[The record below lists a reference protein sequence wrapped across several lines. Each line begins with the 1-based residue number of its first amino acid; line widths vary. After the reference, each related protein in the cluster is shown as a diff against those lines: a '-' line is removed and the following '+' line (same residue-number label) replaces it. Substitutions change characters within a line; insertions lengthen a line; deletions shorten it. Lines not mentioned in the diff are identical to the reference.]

1 MEIKRGEVTVPG
13 FLASGIE
20 AAIKEAGKKD
30 LALLFSEVP
39 AVAAGVFTKNVF
51 KAAPVLL
58 DIKRMRKGMAQAVI
72 INSGNAN
79 AATGRDGYG
88 DALEMARAVSR
99 RMGIGEELVLVASTG
114 VIGKRLPLEKVIG
127 HVDRLVVSLKPSGI
141 PDAEEAIMTTDSY
154 PKMEYRKVSL
164 GKRVVTICGI
174 AKGAGMIEPHM
185 ATMLSFVL
193 TDVAIRPDC
202 LKALLKRAVDRSFN
216 CISVDGCMSTNDTVI
231 ILANGQAGNRPLT
244 KSSRD
249 LPRFEGALTD
259 CLEGL
264 ARSIVRDGE
273 GATKVIEIMVKDA
286 RSEKEARKVA
296 YAIANSN
303 LVKTAFYG
311 KDPNWGRVISAIGA
325 AGVPVPAESLE
336 LYFDDLLLF
345 RKGSGADVDAR
356 RLESVMAQPQVKVTA
371 KIGMGRKSA
380 RIFCSDLSFDYVR
393 INAHYTT

>member
-1 MEIKRGEVTVPG
+1 MAKDEQKIEVTG
-13 FLASGIE
+13 FLASGVE
-20 AAIKEAGKKD
+20 AGIKEAGKKD

-58 DIKRMRKGMAQAVI
+58 DIKRMRKGVAQAVL

-79 AATGRDGYG
+79 AATGRAGYE
-88 DALEMARAVSR
+88 DAREMARAVAR
-99 RMGIGEELVLVASTG
+99 RIGIREELVLVASTG
-114 VIGKRLPLEKVIG
+114 VIGKRLPMEKVIAR
-127 HVDRLVVSLKPSGI
+127 VDTLVVNLKPSGI
-141 PDAEEAIMTTDSY
+141 ADAEEAIMTTDSY
-154 PKMEYRKVSL
+154 PKIEYRQVPLQS
-164 GKRVVTICGI
+164 GVVTICGI

-193 TDVAIRPDC
+193 TDAAVRPEC
-202 LKALLKRAVDRSFN
+202 LKPLLKRAVDRSFN

-231 ILANGQAGNRPLT
+231 ILANGTAGNRPIT
-244 KSSRD
+244 GSSRE
-249 LPRFEGALTD
+249 LPRFERALTE

-273 GATKVIEIMVKDA
+273 GATKVIEVLVTEA
-286 RSEKEARKVA
+286 RSENEARKVA
-296 YAIANSN
+296 YAVANSN

-311 KDPNWGRVISAIGA
+311 KDPNWGRVVAAIGA
-325 AGVPVPAESLE
+325 AGVPVPAESVE
-336 LYFDDLLLF
+336 LYFDDFLVF
-345 RKGSGADVDAR
+345 RRGTGVPAGAG
-356 RLESVMAQPQVKVTA
+356 RLASIMAKPQVKVTA

>member
-13 FLASGIE
+13 FLASGLE
-20 AAIKEAGKKD
+20 AGIKEAGKKD

-127 HVDRLVVSLKPSGI
+127 HVDKLVVSLKPSGI

-174 AKGAGMIEPHM
+174 AKVAGMIEPHM

-380 RIFCSDLSFDYVR
+380 RIFCSDLSLDYVR

>member
-1 MEIKRGEVTVPG
+1 MAKGEQKIEVTG
-13 FLASGIE
+13 FLASGVE
-20 AAIKEAGKKD
+20 AGIKEAGKKD

-58 DIKRMRKGMAQAVI
+58 DIKRMRKGLAQAVL

-79 AATGRDGYG
+79 AATGNEGYS
-88 DALEMARAVSR
+88 DAVEMAGAVAR
-99 RMGIGEELVLVASTG
+99 RIGIREELVLVASTG
-114 VIGKRLPLEKVIG
+114 VIGKRLPLEKVIARI
-127 HVDRLVVSLKPSGI
+127 DTLVADLKPSGI

-154 PKMEYRKVSL
+154 PKIEVRKVSL
-164 GKRVVTICGI
+164 GNRVVTICGI

-193 TDVAIRPDC
+193 TDAAVRPDC
-202 LKALLKRAVDRSFN
+202 LKPLLKRAVDRSFN

-231 ILANGQAGNRPLT
+231 ILANGKAGNRPLT
-244 KSSRD
+244 GSSRD
-249 LPRFEGALTD
+249 LPQFERALTE

-273 GATKVIEIMVKDA
+273 GATKVIEIVVTEA
-286 RSEKEARKVA
+286 RSENEARKVA

-311 KDPNWGRVISAIGA
+311 KDPNWGRVVAAMGA
-325 AGVPVPAESLE
+325 AGVPVPGESVE
-336 LYFDDLLLF
+336 LYFEDLLLF
-345 RKGSGADVDAR
+345 RRGSGVPAGAE
-356 RLESVMAQPQVKVTA
+356 RLESIMAQPQVKVTA

>member
-1 MEIKRGEVTVPG
+1 
-13 FLASGIE
+13 
-20 AAIKEAGKKD
+20 
-30 LALLFSEVP
+30 
-39 AVAAGVFTKNVF
+39 
-51 KAAPVLL
+51 
-58 DIKRMRKGMAQAVI
+58 
-72 INSGNAN
+72 
-79 AATGRDGYG
+79 
-88 DALEMARAVSR
+88 
-99 RMGIGEELVLVASTG
+99 
-114 VIGKRLPLEKVIG
+114 
-127 HVDRLVVSLKPSGI
+127 
-141 PDAEEAIMTTDSY
+141 
-154 PKMEYRKVSL
+154 
-164 GKRVVTICGI
+164 
-174 AKGAGMIEPHM
+174 
-185 ATMLSFVL
+185 
-193 TDVAIRPDC
+193 
-202 LKALLKRAVDRSFN
+202 LKRAVDRSFN

-273 GATKVIEIMVKDA
+273 GATKVIEIVVKDA
-286 RSEKEARKVA
+286 RSENGARKVA

-345 RKGSGADVDAR
+345 RRGSGADVDAR

>member
-13 FLASGIE
+13 FLASGLE
-20 AAIKEAGKKD
+20 AGIKEAGKKD

-193 TDVAIRPDC
+193 TDVDIRPDC

-273 GATKVIEIMVKDA
+273 GATKVIEIVVKDA
-286 RSEKEARKVA
+286 RSENGARKVA

-380 RIFCSDLSFDYVR
+380 RIFCSDLSLDYVR

>member
-1 MEIKRGEVTVPG
+1 MKRGIVTVPG

-20 AAIKEAGKKD
+20 AGIKEAGKKD

-88 DALEMARAVSR
+88 DALEMARAVAR
-99 RMGIGEELVLVASTG
+99 RMEIREELVLVASTG

-127 HVDRLVVSLKPSGI
+127 HVDKLVVNLKPSGI

-193 TDVAIRPDC
+193 TDVAIRPHC

-273 GATKVIEIMVKDA
+273 GATKVIEIAVKDA
-286 RSEKEARKVA
+286 RSENEARKVA

-380 RIFCSDLSFDYVR
+380 RIFCSDLSLDYVR

>member
-13 FLASGIE
+13 FLASGLE
-20 AAIKEAGKKD
+20 AGIKEAGKKD

-273 GATKVIEIMVKDA
+273 GATKVIEIVVKDA
-286 RSEKEARKVA
+286 RSENGARKVA

-345 RKGSGADVDAR
+345 RRGSGADVDAR

>member
-20 AAIKEAGKKD
+20 AGIKEAGKKD

-88 DALEMARAVSR
+88 DALEMARAVAR
-99 RMGIGEELVLVASTG
+99 RIGIGEELVLVASTG

-185 ATMLSFVL
+185 ATLLSFVL
-193 TDVAIRPDC
+193 TDVDIRPDC

-273 GATKVIEIMVKDA
+273 GATKVIEIVVKDA
-286 RSEKEARKVA
+286 RSENGARKVA

-345 RKGSGADVDAR
+345 RRGSGADVDAR

>member
-1 MEIKRGEVTVPG
+1 MKRGIVTVPG

-20 AAIKEAGKKD
+20 AGIKEAGKKD

-88 DALEMARAVSR
+88 DALEMARAVAR
-99 RMGIGEELVLVASTG
+99 RMEIREELVLVASTG

-127 HVDRLVVSLKPSGI
+127 HVDKLVVNLKPSGI

-193 TDVAIRPDC
+193 TDVAIRPHC

-273 GATKVIEIMVKDA
+273 GATKVIEIAVKDA
-286 RSEKEARKVA
+286 RSENEARKVA

-336 LYFDDLLLF
+336 LYFEDLLLF

-380 RIFCSDLSFDYVR
+380 RIFCSDLSLDYVR

>member
-20 AAIKEAGKKD
+20 AGIKEAGKKD

-88 DALEMARAVSR
+88 DALEMARAVAR
-99 RMGIGEELVLVASTG
+99 RIGIGEELVLVASTG

-193 TDVAIRPDC
+193 TDVDIRPDC

-273 GATKVIEIMVKDA
+273 GATKVIEIVVKDA
-286 RSEKEARKVA
+286 RSENGARKVA

-345 RKGSGADVDAR
+345 RRGSGADVDAR

>member
-13 FLASGIE
+13 FLASGLE
-20 AAIKEAGKKD
+20 AGIKEAGKKD

-127 HVDRLVVSLKPSGI
+127 HVDKLVVSLKPSGI

-345 RKGSGADVDAR
+345 RRGSGADVDAR

>member
-20 AAIKEAGKKD
+20 AGIKEAGKKD

-127 HVDRLVVSLKPSGI
+127 HVDKLVVSLKPSGI

-380 RIFCSDLSFDYVR
+380 RIFCSDLSLDYVR

>member
-13 FLASGIE
+13 FLASGLE
-20 AAIKEAGKKD
+20 AGIKEAGKKD

>member
-13 FLASGIE
+13 FLASGLE
-20 AAIKEAGKKD
+20 AGIKEAGKKD
-30 LALLFSEVP
+30 LALLFSEMP

-273 GATKVIEIMVKDA
+273 GATKVIEIVVKDA
-286 RSEKEARKVA
+286 RSENGARKVA

-380 RIFCSDLSFDYVR
+380 RIFCSDLSLDYVR

>member
-1 MEIKRGEVTVPG
+1 MDIQRGEVTVPG

-20 AAIKEAGKKD
+20 VGIKEAGKKD

-79 AATGRDGYG
+79 AATGREGYS
-88 DALEMARAVSR
+88 DALEMARAVAR
-99 RMGIGEELVLVASTG
+99 RIGIGEELVLVASTG
-114 VIGKRLPLEKVIG
+114 VIGKRLPLEKVMDR
-127 HVDRLVVSLKPSGI
+127 VDELVANLKPSGI
-141 PDAEEAIMTTDSY
+141 ADAEEAIMTTDSY
-154 PKMEYRKVSL
+154 PKIECRKVSL
-164 GKRVVTICGI
+164 GARIVTICGI
-174 AKGAGMIEPHM
+174 AKGAGMIEPHL
-185 ATMLSFVL
+185 ATMLSFIL
-193 TDVAIRPDC
+193 TDAAIRRDC
-202 LKALLKRAVDRSFN
+202 LKALFKRAVDRSFN

-244 KSSRD
+244 KSSKE
-249 LPRFEGALTD
+249 LPRFEEALTD

-264 ARSIVRDGE
+264 AWSVVRDGE
-273 GATKVIEIMVKDA
+273 GATKVVEITVKGA
-286 RSEKEARKVA
+286 RTENEARKVA

-311 KDPNWGRVISAIGA
+311 RDPNWGRVVAAIGA
-325 AGVPVPAESLE
+325 AGVPVPAGSVE

-345 RKGSGADVDAR
+345 RQGSGVAVGAG
-356 RLESVMAQPQVKVTA
+356 RLESVMAQDLVKVTA
-371 KIGMGRKSA
+371 KLGMGRKSA

>member
-20 AAIKEAGKKD
+20 AGIKEAGKKD

-88 DALEMARAVSR
+88 DALEMARAVAR
-99 RMGIGEELVLVASTG
+99 RIGIGEELVLVASTG

-127 HVDRLVVSLKPSGI
+127 HVDKLVVSLKPSGI

-380 RIFCSDLSFDYVR
+380 RIFCSDLSLDYVR

>member
-1 MEIKRGEVTVPG
+1 MKRGIVTVPG

-20 AAIKEAGKKD
+20 AGIKEAGKKD

-88 DALEMARAVSR
+88 DALEMARAVAR
-99 RMGIGEELVLVASTG
+99 RIGIGEELVLVASTG

-193 TDVAIRPDC
+193 TDVDIRPDC

-380 RIFCSDLSFDYVR
+380 RIFCSDLSLDYVR

>member
-13 FLASGIE
+13 FLASGLE
-20 AAIKEAGKKD
+20 AGIKEAGKKD

-127 HVDRLVVSLKPSGI
+127 HVDKLVVSLKPSGI

-273 GATKVIEIMVKDA
+273 GATKVIEIVVKDA
-286 RSEKEARKVA
+286 RSENGARKVA

-345 RKGSGADVDAR
+345 RRGSGADVDAR